1 MRTEEL
7 KSEIRKLDLS
17 EQLLL
22 VQDVWN
28 EIARSNEELPLP
40 EWQKNELNRRLA
52 AYDRGEVE
60 TIEWQQVHE
69 DLKNNYK

>member
-1 MRTEEL
+1 MRTDEL
-7 KSEIRKLDLS
+7 KSEIRKLNIS

-40 EWQKNELNRRLA
+40 EWQKNELDKRLG

-69 DLKNNYK
+69 DLKNSYK